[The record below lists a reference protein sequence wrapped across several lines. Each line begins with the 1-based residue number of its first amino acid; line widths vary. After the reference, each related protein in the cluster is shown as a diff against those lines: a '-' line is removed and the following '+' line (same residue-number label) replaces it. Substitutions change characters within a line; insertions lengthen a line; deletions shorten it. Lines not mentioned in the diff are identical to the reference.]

1 MKSAYELA
9 MERLE
14 KNSPAGNLSDEQRA
28 QLAELDSIYQAKI
41 AEKEIFIEGQ
51 LAKAI
56 QAGDAEAVASLE
68 RQRAADRNNLN
79 ADLEEKKEAIR
90 SGASKG

>member
-14 KNSPAGNLSDEQRA
+14 KDSPAVSLTEKQRA
-28 QLAELDSIYQAKI
+28 ELAELDSIYQAKM

-51 LAKAI
+51 IAKAV
-56 QAGDAEAVASLE
+56 ASGDMEAVGSLE
-68 RQRAADRNNLN
+68 RQKSADRNNLQ
-79 ADLEEKKEAIR
+79 ADLERKKEAVR
-90 SGASKG
+90 SGN

>member
-14 KNSPAGNLSDEQRA
+14 KDSPAVSLTEKQRA
-28 QLAELDSIYQAKI
+28 ELAELDSIYQAKM

-51 LAKAI
+51 LAKAVES
-56 QAGDAEAVASLE
+56 GDMEAVASLE
-68 RQRAADRNNLN
+68 RQKSADRNNLQ
-79 ADLEEKKEAIR
+79 ADLERKKEAVR
-90 SGASKG
+90 SGN

>member
-14 KNSPAGNLSDEQRA
+14 KDSPAVSLTEKQRA
-28 QLAELDSIYQAKI
+28 ELAELDSIYQAKM

-51 LAKAI
+51 LAKAVES
-56 QAGDAEAVASLE
+56 GDMEAVASLE
-68 RQRAADRNNLN
+68 RQKSADRNNLQ
-79 ADLEEKKEAIR
+79 ADLERKKEAIR
-90 SGASKG
+90 SGN

>member
-14 KNSPAGNLSDEQRA
+14 KDSPAVSLTEKQRA
-28 QLAELDSIYQAKI
+28 ELAELDSIYQAKM

-51 LAKAI
+51 LAKAVES
-56 QAGDAEAVASLE
+56 GDMEAVASLE
-68 RQRAADRNNLN
+68 RQKSADRNNL
-79 ADLEEKKEAIR
+79 
-90 SGASKG
+90 

>member
-14 KNSPAGNLSDEQRA
+14 KDSPAVSLTEKQRA
-28 QLAELDSIYQAKI
+28 ELAELDSIYQAKM

-51 LAKAI
+51 IAKAVES
-56 QAGDAEAVASLE
+56 GDMEAVASLE
-68 RQRAADRNNLN
+68 RQKSADRNNLQ
-79 ADLEEKKEAIR
+79 ADLERKKEAVR
-90 SGASKG
+90 SGN